1 MSYEELHSV
10 YVVSYKAMLKANQHR
25 SEISSGMEISKVNML
40 VCFQHDF
47 IWNCK
52 YLKLWCFLYPLPS
65 WHTFIIFF
73 KSVWLFSKKHLQLEL
88 HIAVF
93 RKFELNQDFCQQPW
107 CRYTY
112 SLLTL
117 SLEFWTLPNEF
128 PNCGWL
134 GHMLPFKSTWFW
146 ELLSSFMFEFFQL
159 LKK

>member
-10 YVVSYKAMLKANQHR
+10 YVVSYKAMLKAKQHR

-52 YLKLWCFLYPLPS
+52 YLKKLRCFLYPLLS
-65 WHTFIIFF
+65 WHTFIFF
-73 KSVWLFSKKHLQLEL
+73 LSLFGCSQKKTFPSWTCSH
-88 HIAVF
+88 
-93 RKFELNQDFCQQPW
+93 KFELNQDFCQQPW
-107 CRYTY
+107 RRYTY

-117 SLEFWTLPNEF
+117 NFEFWTLPNEF

-134 GHMLPFKSTWFW
+134 GHMLPFKSTFFW
-146 ELLSSFMFEFFQL
+146 ELLSYFMFEFFQL